1 METNIFILV
10 HYLNCYLNISSLIV
24 LISFSDSAK
33 PRAELGNAFFNQKN
47 DLFKEIYCSVL
58 EKILILTNEKKN
70 NAKINVI
77 SFNYIWTPSILFLK
91 ISISLFQLF

>member
-58 EKILILTNEKKN
+58 KKILILTNEKKK
-70 NAKINVI
+70 KIMQRLM
-77 SFNYIWTPSILFLK
+77 LFHLT
-91 ISISLFQLF
+91 IFGLQVFYF